1 MSDVIPVSV
10 EWLTLRED
18 ADARA
23 RSSQLARTAARMS
36 QAPIV
41 VHDLGSGTGSMM
53 RWLAPMLPG
62 PQTWVL
68 HDWNSAL
75 LDHAA
80 ERALDSTGHDTAVR
94 TSVKD
99 VAHLRAGD
107 LAGGSLVTMSALLDV
122 LSLEEAHAVVSA
134 CIAAGVPALFTLS
147 VTGEVMLD
155 PVDPGDRMFE
165 SAFNDHQR
173 RTVDGR
179 RLLGPDAV
187 TMVVELFRAA
197 GWSVMVEESPWELD
211 AADPHLIEEWLEGWL
226 GAAVEERPALQEW
239 AEEYQQTRLAQ
250 LRGGAL
256 TVVVQHQDVFAWR
269 P

>member
-18 ADARA
+18 ADSRA

-36 QAPIV
+36 QPPIV

-80 ERALDSTGHDTAVR
+80 ERALDSTGHDAEVR

-99 VAHLRAGD
+99 VAHLREGD
-107 LAGGSLVTMSALLDV
+107 LTGGSLVTMSALLDV

-147 VTGEVMLD
+147 VTGEVVVD

-187 TMVVELFRAA
+187 TMVV
-197 GWSVMVEESPWELD
+197 D
-211 AADPHLIEEWLEGWL
+211 ADRGI
-226 GAAVEERPALQEW
+226 AVGTRRRPPSAHRGMARW
-239 AEEYQQTRLAQ
+239 MARRG
-250 LRGGAL
+250 RGGAPGAAGVGRGVPADA
-256 TVVVQHQDVFAWR
+256 TRTAGGGSTQGRR
-269 P
+269 PASGCARVAAVIAAA